1 MLPIYYSRSNGSE
14 TTGTWSTSRTG
25 APAPG
30 VVTFTKNATMA
41 IQATHTV
48 TSTSNATIDLRD
60 LDVETGGTL
69 DLAGNGTVSI
79 NGPSFNVDGTLTATD
94 DAFNILG
101 DALTTISGATSS
113 IDVED
118 LTLDGFGAQVTTTNL
133 RIFGTLQLDNGNF
146 DANGKNVVLA
156 STATGTGRLGPVDPA
171 ASYT

>member
-1 MLPIYYSRSNGSE
+1 MNITIPNGTNTVALRVIGKNNDANEVWNLDNIQVSGTLCSPIYYSRSNGSE

-30 VVTFTKNATMA
+30 VVTFTKNATMV

-101 DALTTISGATSS
+101 DRHLCRAGDSL
-113 IDVED
+113 
-118 LTLDGFGAQVTTTNL
+118 
-133 RIFGTLQLDNGNF
+133 
-146 DANGKNVVLA
+146 
-156 STATGTGRLGPVDPA
+156 
-171 ASYT
+171 